1 LSESGFSEFKDSH
14 DSAGGNLHVCLMF
27 AAAES
32 CESLNSEN
40 PDSDK
45 KRQIETHPK

>member
-1 LSESGFSEFKDSH
+1 
-14 DSAGGNLHVCLMF
+14 MF

-45 KRQIETHPK
+45 KRQIEMHPFSPRPQAIHNS

>member
-1 LSESGFSEFKDSH
+1 MKII
-14 DSAGGNLHVCLMF
+14 
-27 AAAES
+27 AAEF

-45 KRQIETHPK
+45 KRQIEMRPLILPRPAGNF

>member
-1 LSESGFSEFKDSH
+1 MKII
-14 DSAGGNLHVCLMF
+14 
-27 AAAES
+27 AAES

-45 KRQIETHPK
+45 KRQIEMRPTTEAGRNS